1 MRRFLALALSL
12 VLLGS
17 AGADNPQKNDKAG
30 SLRPDKDG
38 EKWAQKTL
46 KKMTLEEKVGQL
58 FMVWARVQ
66 FTNVNSPEYLK
77 LKDQVQ
83 RYHLGGLGISV
94 PVEGSMLAKS
104 EPLEAAALMNQ
115 LQRESKLPLIF
126 AADFERG
133 LPMRFNGATGFP
145 HAMAFGAAGDRNFA
159 YQFGRITGEEAKAIG
174 IQWNWFPDADVNS
187 NPNNPIINTRSF
199 GEDPKQVSEL
209 VTAYIEGAHAAKM
222 LTTVKHFPGHGDT
235 DTDTHLALARVN
247 QPMERLNSME
257 LVPFRAAVAGG
268 VDSVMVAHV
277 TAPAIEPDPN
287 RPASISSKVITDL
300 LKKDMG
306 FKGLVVTD
314 ALDMAGLTKI
324 FATTSAPTTTGVVSQ
339 NYGTSVTPEASA
351 RESIEALKA
360 GNDILILPPNLGASI
375 QGIVDAVKKGE
386 IPESRINE
394 SVLKILR
401 FKAAVGLHK
410 QRLVDLNKVQD
421 VVAKP
426 ENLLVAQGVADAA
439 VTLVRDNHQVLPIKG
454 FGTSMAPGA
463 YQTQT
468 PTAMPAKL
476 DRVLMVVFTDDIR
489 TEGGRILDRQL
500 RMRTNTASIVYI
512 DENVASAMT
521 DTVLNM
527 AGVAEKVIAIADV
540 IPSAGRRVNGKASG
554 SVALPPASDE
564 LLGKLLNAA
573 GAKTVLVSTGNPYVA
588 ANYPT
593 VQTYVCT
600 YSNVAV
606 SDMALM
612 KALFGEIPIQG
623 HLPVTIPGIADRG
636 QGIMLGATSKPMV
649 PPSPG
654 H

>member
-1 MRRFLALALSL
+1 
-12 VLLGS
+12 
-17 AGADNPQKNDKAG
+17 
-30 SLRPDKDG
+30 
-38 EKWAQKTL
+38 
-46 KKMTLEEKVGQL
+46 
-58 FMVWARVQ
+58 
-66 FTNVNSPEYLK
+66 
-77 LKDQVQ
+77 
-83 RYHLGGLGISV
+83 
-94 PVEGSMLAKS
+94 MLAKS

-133 LPMRFNGATGFP
+133 LTMRFNGATGFP

-159 YQFGRITGEEAKAIG
+159 FQFGRVTGEEAKAIG
-174 IQWNWFPDADVNS
+174 VQWNWFPDADVNS

-209 VTAYIEGAHAAKM
+209 VTAYIEGAHVAKM

-247 QPMERLNSME
+247 QPMERLDSVE
-257 LVPFRAAVAGG
+257 LVPFRSAVAGG

-287 RPASISSKVITDL
+287 RPASISGKVITDL
-300 LKKDMG
+300 LKKQMG
-306 FKGLVVTD
+306 FQGLVVTD

-324 FATTSAPTTTGVVSQ
+324 FATTGAPPTTGVVTQ

-360 GNDILILPPNLGASI
+360 GNDVLILPPNLGASI

-426 ENLLVAQGVADAA
+426 ENLLIAQNVADAA
-439 VTLVRDNHQVLPIKG
+439 VTLVRDNHQVLPVKG
-454 FGTSMAPGA
+454 FGTSLPPNA
-463 YQTQT
+463 YQNQT
-468 PTAMPAKL
+468 PVAGATTPAKL

-489 TEGGRILDRQL
+489 SEGGRILDRQL
-500 RMRTNTASIVYI
+500 RMRTNNASIVYI
-512 DENVASAMT
+512 DENVAAAMS
-521 DTVLNM
+521 DTVLRM
-527 AGVAEKVIAIADV
+527 VGQAEKVIAIADV

-564 LLGKLLNAA
+564 LLGKVLNAA
-573 GAKTVLVSTGNPYVA
+573 AAKTVLVSTGNPYVA
-588 ANYPT
+588 ASYPM

-600 YSNVAV
+600 YSNVNV

-612 KALFGEIPIQG
+612 KALFGEIPIKG

-636 QGIMLGATSKPMV
+636 QGIMLGATSAPPV

>member
-1 MRRFLALALSL
+1 
-12 VLLGS
+12 
-17 AGADNPQKNDKAG
+17 
-30 SLRPDKDG
+30 
-38 EKWAQKTL
+38 
-46 KKMTLEEKVGQL
+46 
-58 FMVWARVQ
+58 
-66 FTNVNSPEYLK
+66 
-77 LKDQVQ
+77 
-83 RYHLGGLGISV
+83 
-94 PVEGSMLAKS
+94 
-104 EPLEAAALMNQ
+104 
-115 LQRESKLPLIF
+115 
-126 AADFERG
+126 
-133 LPMRFNGATGFP
+133 
-145 HAMAFGAAGDRNFA
+145 
-159 YQFGRITGEEAKAIG
+159 
-174 IQWNWFPDADVNS
+174 
-187 NPNNPIINTRSF
+187 
-199 GEDPKQVSEL
+199 
-209 VTAYIEGAHAAKM
+209 
-222 LTTVKHFPGHGDT
+222 
-235 DTDTHLALARVN
+235 
-247 QPMERLNSME
+247 
-257 LVPFRAAVAGG
+257 
-268 VDSVMVAHV
+268 MVAHV

-306 FKGLVVTD
+306 FQGLVVTD

-324 FATTSAPTTTGVVSQ
+324 FATSGLPPTTGVVTQ
-339 NYGTSVTPEASA
+339 NYGTAISPEASA

-360 GNDILILPPNLGASI
+360 GNDVLLLPPNLGASI

-401 FKAAVGLHK
+401 FKAAVGLNK

-421 VVAKP
+421 VVARP

-454 FGTSMAPGA
+454 FGTSLAPSA

-468 PTAMPAKL
+468 PTAAKL

-500 RMRTNTASIVYI
+500 RMRTNTANIVYI
-512 DENVASAMT
+512 DENVAAAMSE
-521 DTVLNM
+521 TVLNM
-527 AGVAEKVIAIADV
+527 ASMAEKVIAIADV
-540 IPSAGRRVNGKASG
+540 IPSAGRRVNGKATG
-554 SVALPPASDE
+554 SVSLPPASDE

-573 GAKTVLVSTGNPYVA
+573 AAKTVLVSTGNPYVA
-588 ANYPT
+588 ANYPS

-636 QGIMLGATSKPMV
+636 VGIMLGATSRPIV